1 MTVQTIN
8 KAGTDFCSI
17 LFEGLLKVSDLIAKH
32 ILLEIRQELDD
43 HAGHN

>member
-1 MTVQTIN
+1 MTTQGIT
-8 KAGTDFCSI
+8 KAGIDFSSI